1 MRCRFVKEIFHNK
14 ENGFCIFVYH
24 TEDEGVPEA
33 AKDTRYK
40 GKGTRFT
47 ATGTG
52 LPDTETTETE
62 LAGNWIKSKYG
73 LQLQVES
80 YEEILPQTKEGIK
93 GYLSSGMIKGIGPK
107 MAELIVEKFGTRTF
121 DVLDHYPDSLLEI
134 KGITRKKL
142 DGILLSYQGSHA
154 LRDLAAYLTP
164 FKVTPKKIQKIYE
177 EFGNDALDTVK
188 NQTFALCRISGF
200 GFITV
205 DEIAKAN
212 RGKPD
217 DPMRIEGCIW
227 YCMEQEM
234 QEGHLYQDKQQFQ
247 RKVYGQLNAGYDR
260 EAVTEMA
267 VYKVLYQLVK
277 EKQMYYESGALYPAN
292 MYGYEC
298 SAAKKLVSL
307 FLAEQEEQD
316 ITFLL
321 AEAQKELGISLSPK
335 QEEGAR
341 KAFSHPVSIITGG
354 PGTGKT
360 TVQKVLLYVH
370 DKLGGGSV
378 LLTAP
383 TGRASRRMAESTGWQ
398 DAMTMHS
405 ALGLTSDEDSE
416 ETEEM
421 LEADFIIAD
430 EFTMSDMRLS
440 HIFFSHIR
448 VGSRLVLVGD
458 VDQLPSVGPGNVFR
472 ELVQCG
478 VIPVTVLDTI
488 FRQAEGSRI
497 IANAKRM
504 QENDAALDYGAGFAF
519 IPAGS
524 AKEAAD
530 KVQELYRASVDAFG
544 MDKVQVLTPYRKTGE
559 ASVNALNERLWEMVN
574 PKEEGKPEIRS
585 GKRTF
590 RLGDRIIHN
599 KNKNQISNG
608 DIGYIKNIYV
618 DENGSELAELEF
630 SDGRRVEYGSEE
642 LEMVEHAYA
651 TTVHKSQGSEYPM
664 VILPWLP
671 MFYKMLRRNIFYT
684 AITRAGVQV
693 AIIGSKRAVCT
704 AIHNTECDRRNTRLG
719 ERVIREYNRLLE
731 ERGKQPEGGCRQEVI
746 NL

>member
-1 MRCRFVKEIFHNK
+1 MRCRFVREIFHNK

-24 TEDEGVPEA
+24 TEDGGVPEA
-33 AKDTRYK
+33 AKDSSYK
-40 GKGTRFT
+40 GKGSRFT

-52 LPDTETTETE
+52 LPDTETTEAE
-62 LAGNWIKSKYG
+62 LTGNWVKNKYG

-121 DVLDHYPDSLLEI
+121 DVLDNYPDSLLEI

-154 LRDLAAYLTP
+154 MRDLAAYLTP

-177 EFGNDALDTVK
+177 EFGNAALDTVK
-188 NQTFALCRISGF
+188 NQPFALCKISGF
-200 GFITV
+200 GFLTV

-212 RGKPD
+212 KGKPD
-217 DPMRIEGCIW
+217 DPLRIEGCIW
-227 YCMEQEM
+227 YCMEQDM
-234 QEGHLYQDKQQFQ
+234 QEGNLFQDKQQFQ
-247 RKVYGQLNAGYDR
+247 RKVYEQLNKGYQG

-277 EKQMYYESGALYPAN
+277 DKRMYYESGALYSAN

-298 SAAKKLVSL
+298 GAAKKLVSL
-307 FLAEQEEQD
+307 LTAKQEEQD

-335 QEEGAR
+335 QEEGVR

-370 DKLGGGSV
+370 EKLGGGSV

-416 ETEEM
+416 EPEEM

-440 HIFFSHIR
+440 YIFFAHIR
-448 VGSRLVLVGD
+448 
-458 VDQLPSVGPGNVFR
+458 
-472 ELVQCG
+472 
-478 VIPVTVLDTI
+478 
-488 FRQAEGSRI
+488 
-497 IANAKRM
+497 
-504 QENDAALDYGAGFAF
+504 
-519 IPAGS
+519 AGS
-524 AKEAAD
+524 VWCWWGMWTSFPVWDPAMYSASWCSAA
-530 KVQELYRASVDAFG
+530 
-544 MDKVQVLTPYRKTGE
+544 
-559 ASVNALNERLWEMVN
+559 
-574 PKEEGKPEIRS
+574 
-585 GKRTF
+585 
-590 RLGDRIIHN
+590 
-599 KNKNQISNG
+599 
-608 DIGYIKNIYV
+608 
-618 DENGSELAELEF
+618 
-630 SDGRRVEYGSEE
+630 
-642 LEMVEHAYA
+642 
-651 TTVHKSQGSEYPM
+651 
-664 VILPWLP
+664 
-671 MFYKMLRRNIFYT
+671 
-684 AITRAGVQV
+684 
-693 AIIGSKRAVCT
+693 
-704 AIHNTECDRRNTRLG
+704 
-719 ERVIREYNRLLE
+719 
-731 ERGKQPEGGCRQEVI
+731 
-746 NL
+746 